1 MNMVHA
7 KGAILCSYRN
17 ENNIYNL
24 LWRVLQNVLL
34 SEKAKCEKVFTV
46 CHLLGKK
53 GK

>member
-1 MNMVHA
+1 MVHA
-7 KGAILCSYRN
+7 NGGILCSHRN

-24 LWRVLQNVLL
+24 LWKGFQKVLL